1 MAARL
6 DELNRFVH
14 EALSRKFP
22 RPEIERVLLTA
33 GWRKDQVDKA
43 LSTYADVAFPLPV
56 PRPVHHLSAGEA
68 FAYLVLYTALGI
80 SAFSVVELFFTLI
93 DFSFYD
99 PTDASAAG
107 RGWMTS
113 TRWAVAR
120 VVIAAPVF
128 LFAAWWTGR
137 TLSRDPAERTSPIR
151 RWLTYVA
158 MFIAV
163 CVIIGDFVTLVAY
176 VLAGETTTR
185 FLLKVAIVA
194 IIAGIILGYYLW
206 DMRETARERKPSAS
220 YALLAVAIAV
230 AGFAAGAGVWM
241 IGSPASQ
248 AELRIDERR
257 VSELGAIARSVEAY
271 YERNDRLPESLT
283 AMKEALGTDLAI
295 ADPETGEAYEYR
307 ATTAEEF
314 VLCATFAQASE
325 RAAVDATWTHGAG
338 HRCFTLN
345 AGDEDRR

>member
-1 MAARL
+1 
-6 DELNRFVH
+6 
-14 EALSRKFP
+14 
-22 RPEIERVLLTA
+22 
-33 GWRKDQVDKA
+33 
-43 LSTYADVAFPLPV
+43 
-56 PRPVHHLSAGEA
+56 
-68 FAYLVLYTALGI
+68 
-80 SAFSVVELFFTLI
+80 
-93 DFSFYD
+93 
-99 PTDASAAG
+99 
-107 RGWMTS
+107 
-113 TRWAVAR
+113 
-120 VVIAAPVF
+120 
-128 LFAAWWTGR
+128 
-137 TLSRDPAERTSPIR
+137 
-151 RWLTYVA
+151 